1 MNADSDAIY
10 YTKKWEVIKHEYF
23 YWVKPMTEQTDGYTI
38 IRKDLTWF
46 EARDLKKVLNKLK
59 GK

>member
-10 YTKKWEVIKHEYF
+10 YTKKWEVIKFKDSYL
-23 YWVKPMTEQTDGYTI
+23 VKPVTKKSNGYTI
-38 IRKDLTWF
+38 IRKSLTWF
-46 EARDLKKVLNKLK
+46 EARDLKNVLNKLK